1 MAATAAALAHPSAC
15 SDARLAANRANA
27 QHSTGPVTPEGK
39 AASSRN
45 ATKHGIFTCIDALP
59 RHERAILDAFLAE
72 FSPGPQA
79 SEEMTEI
86 CQRWA
91 ILRYRIDKCQRQEF
105 ACLAELVRA
114 YCEAEGIELPEDPYE
129 LSSLESRVLLRD
141 MSGPNVIMRLRSYEL
156 RLNRQLDKLIAEYKE
171 LKRFENTL
179 ASLASSAL
187 SQPDAGIDDLGLD
200 GTLTGSKSYF
210 ASAAPAPVE
219 YLRGLDPLPGILPPT
234 PTAG

>member
-1 MAATAAALAHPSAC
+1 
-15 SDARLAANRANA
+15 
-27 QHSTGPVTPEGK
+27 VTPEGK
-39 AASSRN
+39 AASARN

-72 FSPGPQA
+72 FAPGPQA

-105 ACLAELVRA
+105 ACLAELVRV
-114 YCEAEGIELPEDPYE
+114 YCEAEGIELPEDPCE

-171 LKRFENTL
+171 RKRFENTL
-179 ASLASSAL
+179 ASLTSSAR
-187 SQPDAGIDDLGLD
+187 SQSDAGVDDLGLTQ
-200 GTLTGSKSYF
+200 TLAGSTSHF
-210 ASAAPAPVE
+210 APAAPAPVE
-219 YLRGLDPLPGILPPT
+219 SLRGFDPL
-234 PTAG
+234 AGVLSPAPSAG